1 MILFYAFDREMLNAA
16 GFLEKDIRSR
26 NAIEMAI
33 ECELKTLV
41 FIMPLDERVVISPSF
56 RFESEMCRRILMRN
70 REFIESGVIAE
81 YRREASIEDFWAKKN
96 ETYRGA
102 MDISGEYRKVYG
114 QKEIYNE
121 VSSLWIDRVPK
132 QKVIGQVSRDTFML
146 NIKEQ
151 GRKYNVPTEQID
163 NVLKVTDETRE
174 DTFLWEVEAY
184 MLSKYGISDDIV
196 RRLGVREAMN
206 LSYLD
211 VFASQDFDLCKSS
224 LGLAN
229 IEHMNPSYDMLRIK
243 PILERLGI
251 LKVITSLPAERLLYI
266 RSNPEVQAILEVLRE
281 HIIVKDE
288 SLVTICNA
296 VNNTGELMSL
306 ITKLM
311 IHTSGDTN
319 MNTFSEQDD
328 MLKKNTSRILHLSDL
343 HFTDEK
349 AMTSHYFYLKLDLT
363 KNFHISKIDYL
374 VISGDVCNIPDKDL
388 YKIALSFVQML
399 SKDFAI
405 PVENLILVP
414 GNHDCDRNTSKKAYD
429 KREQNIVDKDV
440 YDSRYS
446 SYSKYFYEQI
456 KKKPYPMKPIDQFE
470 DFVFA
475 SDGLCFL
482 GLNSCWQID
491 HKNPMRSS
499 ICIEAIQKSASVW
512 LDTEDYVKIAVWH
525 HPLSGWASIQDTTF
539 MDTLATAGFKACFH
553 GHIHEAKNEL
563 FSYDAHHSIKMIGA
577 GTFGAIQKDRGEGIP
592 LQYNLIEFDKERR
605 HLIVHT
611 RKREKSDGMWQADA
625 RWDNKNHNP
634 KSFYTV
640 DCST

>member
-475 SDGLCFL
+475 SHGLCFL

>member
-1 MILFYAFDREMLNAA
+1 
-16 GFLEKDIRSR
+16 
-26 NAIEMAI
+26 
-33 ECELKTLV
+33 
-41 FIMPLDERVVISPSF
+41 
-56 RFESEMCRRILMRN
+56 
-70 REFIESGVIAE
+70 
-81 YRREASIEDFWAKKN
+81 
-96 ETYRGA
+96 
-102 MDISGEYRKVYG
+102 
-114 QKEIYNE
+114 
-121 VSSLWIDRVPK
+121 
-132 QKVIGQVSRDTFML
+132 
-146 NIKEQ
+146 
-151 GRKYNVPTEQID
+151 
-163 NVLKVTDETRE
+163 
-174 DTFLWEVEAY
+174 

>member
-456 KKKPYPMKPIDQFE
+456 KKKPYPMKPI
-470 DFVFA
+470 
-475 SDGLCFL
+475 G
-482 GLNSCWQID
+482 
-491 HKNPMRSS
+491 P
-499 ICIEAIQKSASVW
+499 
-512 LDTEDYVKIAVWH
+512 VKIYAQ
-525 HPLSGWASIQDTTF
+525 I
-539 MDTLATAGFKACFH
+539 
-553 GHIHEAKNEL
+553 
-563 FSYDAHHSIKMIGA
+563 Y
-577 GTFGAIQKDRGEGIP
+577 
-592 LQYNLIEFDKERR
+592 LQAPAE
-605 HLIVHT
+605 
-611 RKREKSDGMWQADA
+611 
-625 RWDNKNHNP
+625 
-634 KSFYTV
+634 
-640 DCST
+640 

>member
-328 MLKKNTSRILHLSDL
+328 MLKKITSRILHLSDL

>member
-114 QKEIYNE
+114 QKDIYNE

>member
-311 IHTSGDTN
+311 IHASGDTN